1 MLRCSLV
8 VLPNRVKLWFTFLR
22 RVHSMTAA
30 VPIHDA
36 AAHCF
41 RLSLPE
47 GEVRLDYRAL
57 SPGWIDFHHT
67 FTPVA
72 LRGRGLA
79 AQVVAAGL
87 DWAAAERL
95 RVVASCS
102 YVAAALAQRSA
113 R

>member
-1 MLRCSLV
+1 
-8 VLPNRVKLWFTFLR
+8 
-22 RVHSMTAA
+22 MTAA
-30 VPIHDA
+30 VAMHDV

-47 GEVRLDYRAL
+47 GEVRLDYRPLA
-57 SPGWIDFHHT
+57 PGWVDFHHT

-79 AQVVAAGL
+79 AEVVAAGL
-87 DWAAAERL
+87 DWADAEGL

-102 YVAAALAQRSA
+102 YVAAVLAQRAA